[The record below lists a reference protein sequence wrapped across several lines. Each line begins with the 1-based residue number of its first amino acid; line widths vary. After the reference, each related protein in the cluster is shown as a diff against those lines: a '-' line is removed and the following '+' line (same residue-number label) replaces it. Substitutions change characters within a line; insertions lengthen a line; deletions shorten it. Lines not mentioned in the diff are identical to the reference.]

1 MTQPYGRLPDP
12 TVRPAGVRLILGLGN
27 PGEDY
32 ANHRHNVGFWC
43 VQRLARRWDID
54 LKGARH
60 ARLGE
65 GRIADV
71 PVVLAKSRT
80 YMNRS
85 GDAAAGLLQRYQLR
99 PEEML
104 VICDDLELPVGSIR
118 LRPRGRHG
126 GHNGLRDIIFTLQSE
141 EFPRLRIGI
150 DRPRTATGE
159 RLTDPDVVAAY
170 VLREPRPE
178 EREALEGAVE
188 QAAEAVACLLS
199 EGLRAAMNRYNR

>member
-1 MTQPYGRLPDP
+1 MTPPVP
-12 TVRPAGVRLILGLGN
+12 TVRLILGLGN

-43 VQRLARRWDID
+43 VQLLARRWDIE

-71 PVVLAKSRT
+71 PVILAKART
-80 YMNRS
+80 SMNRS
-85 GDAAAGLLQRYQLR
+85 GDAARGLLQRYRLQ
-99 PEEML
+99 PEEMV
-104 VICDDLELPVGSIR
+104 VICDDLELPVGRIR
-118 LRPRGRHG
+118 LRPRGSHG

-150 DRPRTATGE
+150 DRPRTAEGAP
-159 RLTDPDVVAAY
+159 LTDPDIVALY

-188 QAAEAVACLLS
+188 RAAEAVACLLS
-199 EGLRAAMNRYNR
+199 DGMTAARNRYNR

>member
-1 MTQPYGRLPDP
+1 MTE
-12 TVRPAGVRLILGLGN
+12 PAPAVRLILGLGN

-32 ANHRHNVGFWC
+32 ADHRHNVGFWC

-65 GRIADV
+65 GRIADASV
-71 PVVLAKSRT
+71 ILAKSRSF
-80 YMNRS
+80 MNRS
-85 GDAAAGLLQRYQLR
+85 GTAARGLLQRYNLR

-104 VICDDLELPVGSIR
+104 VICDDLELPVGRIR

-150 DRPRTATGE
+150 DRPRTAAGE
-159 RLTDPDVVAAY
+159 PLTDPDIVALY

-178 EREALEGAVE
+178 EREALEEAVE
-188 QAAEAVACLLS
+188 RAAEAVACLLS
-199 EGLRAAMNRYNR
+199 EGMTLARNRYNR

>member
-1 MTQPYGRLPDP
+1 MSE
-12 TVRPAGVRLILGLGN
+12 PAPAVRLILGLGN

-43 VQRLARRWDID
+43 VQRLARRWDIA

-60 ARLGE
+60 GRLGE

-71 PVVLAKSRT
+71 PVILAKSRFF
-80 YMNRS
+80 MNRS
-85 GDAAAGLLQRYQLR
+85 GNAAAGLLQRYRLR

-104 VICDDLELPVGSIR
+104 VVCDDLELPVGRIR
-118 LRPRGRHG
+118 LRPRGSHG
-126 GHNGLRDIIFTLQSE
+126 GHNGLRDIIFTLQNE
-141 EFPRLRIGI
+141 DFPRLRIGI
-150 DRPRTATGE
+150 DRPRTADGAP
-159 RLTDPDVVAAY
+159 LTDPDVVALY

-188 QAAEAVACLLS
+188 RAAEAVACLLS
-199 EGLRAAMNRYNR
+199 EGLTVARNRYNR

>member
-1 MTQPYGRLPDP
+1 MTE
-12 TVRPAGVRLILGLGN
+12 PAPAVRLILGLGN

-32 ANHRHNVGFWC
+32 AEHRHNVGFWC

-71 PVVLAKSRT
+71 PVILAKSRT

-85 GDAAAGLLQRYQLR
+85 GDAAAGLLQRYELR

-104 VICDDLELPVGSIR
+104 VICDDLELPVGRIR
-118 LRPRGRHG
+118 LRPRGSHG
-126 GHNGLRDIIFTLQSE
+126 GHNGLRDIISTLQSE
-141 EFPRLRIGI
+141 DFPRLRIGI
-150 DRPRTATGE
+150 DRPRTAAGE
-159 RLTDPDVVAAY
+159 PLTDPDIVALY
-170 VLREPRPE
+170 VLREPRLE
-178 EREALEGAVE
+178 EREALEAAVE
-188 QAAEAVACLLS
+188 RAAEAVACLLS
-199 EGLRAAMNRYNR
+199 DGMTVARNRYNR

>member
-1 MTQPYGRLPDP
+1 MTDLAPA
-12 TVRPAGVRLILGLGN
+12 VRPTGVRLILGLGN

-32 ANHRHNVGFWC
+32 TNHRHNVGFWC
-43 VQRLARRWDID
+43 VQRLARRWDIE

-71 PVVLAKSRT
+71 PVILAKSRSL
-80 YMNRS
+80 MNRS
-85 GDAAAGLLQRYQLR
+85 GDAAAGLLKRYNLR

-104 VICDDLELPVGSIR
+104 VICDDLELPVGRIR
-118 LRPRGRHG
+118 LRRRGSHG

-141 EFPRLRIGI
+141 NFPRLRIGI
-150 DRPRTATGE
+150 DRPRTAEGAP
-159 RLTDPDVVAAY
+159 LTDPDIVALY

-188 QAAEAVACLLS
+188 RAADAVACLLTD
-199 EGLRAAMNRYNR
+199 GLAAAMNRYNR